1 MDQCL
6 GHRWV
11 DPSVMAIATCA
22 VAAVPATLA
31 RDENVMPMALAGRVL
46 TVAITDPLDFELID
60 KLRFFCNLE
69 IEIVLASPCAIRCAV
84 ARQYGERSEA

>member
-1 MDQCL
+1 M
-6 GHRWV
+6 
-11 DPSVMAIATCA
+11 
-22 VAAVPATLA
+22 PAELA
-31 RDENVMPMALAGRVL
+31 RDENVMLMALAGRVL